1 MSACA
6 LTPASCRAVVA
17 EARSACVTS
26 REPAQVE
33 VIGARGRRLPNRAT
47 NYSYQL
53 QLVPSSSNWQLVRGL
68 SKQLTSYHFTGLNS

>member
-1 MSACA
+1 MTT
-6 LTPASCRAVVA
+6 LP
-17 EARSACVTS
+17 
-26 REPAQVE
+26 
-33 VIGARGRRLPNRAT
+33 GAAALPNRAT